1 MKKCRVLFDRL
12 KEDGKRLP
20 VPENLKPEW
29 MEETIKEHTEKR
41 AKEKF
46 HRFRRELAA
55 AACFCLVG
63 AGLLGVYRS
72 GLLFPESGGQGREQ
86 MTVQE
91 TGTESEG
98 SGEAA
103 QPDKGAPEQQDTLQF
118 AEKSYE
124 EIYEILRED
133 FRGIQSWN
141 GAVREEEENT
151 EDALQGNVMEEN
163 KAEASAD
170 SVQNAYGQTNVRT
183 EEVDEGDTVKND
195 GRYLYQLAGRKDET
209 GKEYQGVQIVDTRDG
224 LRETAFVG
232 RFEYPREFYVWED
245 LLVVLEDGYYT
256 ADYVSAGDAVSEE
269 ESGSS
274 VSGDR
279 AENSRIA
286 VCTGEVLYASRQYTK
301 IHVYDISDRENPG
314 LVKTFT
320 VDGACSTSRLSDGYF
335 YGFTFFTPSP
345 DGKEEDY
352 ETYIPE
358 VDGSLI
364 PAEKIVC
371 PENAGGQEYLVM
383 VSIDLK
389 HPEELL
395 ESRAVL
401 ADSGVFY
408 VSADS
413 IYLAS
418 WHSVYEET
426 GAALTYGTDTAE
438 EEADAETLQDYTQIL
453 KFSYGDGAFLA
464 KAEGRVPGRVSDS
477 FSLDQ
482 KGEELRVVTT
492 ATEYIRRKVTDDTTG
507 ETLGYEYV
515 IPEGDD
521 GLTNGLYIL
530 NENLEITGKI
540 EGLAAGEQIY
550 SARFLGDTAYFVTF
564 RQTDPLFAVDVSN
577 PEEPRLLSELKVSGF
592 SEYLHAYS
600 GELLLGLGVEAD
612 EETGEQQ
619 ELKLSM
625 FDISS
630 PAELSEKTRLRLAGE
645 NWRYVF
651 SPALYDHKSLLID
664 PEQNLIG
671 FEAQGTREGSF
682 VQAYLLY
689 SYEEGAFVQK
699 LEIEIESTAGFYG
712 SCRGTF
718 IGERFFLLIQDG
730 SVQEYSLETGELT
743 GELPVK

>member
-1 MKKCRVLFDRL
+1 M
-12 KEDGKRLP
+12 
-20 VPENLKPEW
+20 
-29 MEETIKEHTEKR
+29 
-41 AKEKF
+41 
-46 HRFRRELAA
+46 
-55 AACFCLVG
+55 
-63 AGLLGVYRS
+63 
-72 GLLFPESGGQGREQ
+72 
-86 MTVQE
+86 
-91 TGTESEG
+91 
-98 SGEAA
+98 
-103 QPDKGAPEQQDTLQF
+103 
-118 AEKSYE
+118 
-124 EIYEILRED
+124 
-133 FRGIQSWN
+133 
-141 GAVREEEENT
+141 
-151 EDALQGNVMEEN
+151 
-163 KAEASAD
+163 
-170 SVQNAYGQTNVRT
+170 
-183 EEVDEGDTVKND
+183 
-195 GRYLYQLAGRKDET
+195 
-209 GKEYQGVQIVDTRDG
+209 
-224 LRETAFVG
+224 
-232 RFEYPREFYVWED
+232 
-245 LLVVLEDGYYT
+245 
-256 ADYVSAGDAVSEE
+256 
-269 ESGSS
+269 
-274 VSGDR
+274 
-279 AENSRIA
+279 
-286 VCTGEVLYASRQYTK
+286 
-301 IHVYDISDRENPG
+301 
-314 LVKTFT
+314 
-320 VDGACSTSRLSDGYF
+320 
-335 YGFTFFTPSP
+335 
-345 DGKEEDY
+345 
-352 ETYIPE
+352 
-358 VDGSLI
+358 
-364 PAEKIVC
+364 
-371 PENAGGQEYLVM
+371 
-383 VSIDLK
+383 
-389 HPEELL
+389 
-395 ESRAVL
+395 
-401 ADSGVFY
+401 
-408 VSADS
+408 
-413 IYLAS
+413 
-418 WHSVYEET
+418 
-426 GAALTYGTDTAE
+426 
-438 EEADAETLQDYTQIL
+438 
-453 KFSYGDGAFLA
+453 
-464 KAEGRVPGRVSDS
+464 
-477 FSLDQ
+477 
-482 KGEELRVVTT
+482 VTT

-682 VQAYLLY
+682 VQAYLLF

-718 IGERFFLLIQDG
+718 IGEHFFLLIQDG